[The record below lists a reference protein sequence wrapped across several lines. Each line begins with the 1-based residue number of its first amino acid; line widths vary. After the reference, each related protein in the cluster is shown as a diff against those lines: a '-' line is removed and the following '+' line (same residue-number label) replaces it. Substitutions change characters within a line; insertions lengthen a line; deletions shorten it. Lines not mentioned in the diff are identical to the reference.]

1 MYLFLSLLLRPGR
14 EEGVPDC
21 PSTNGL
27 IAQYDALPSDC
38 HNRGYGKRKE
48 RSFSFFLPLFLL
60 SLSFALSPSVPRIY
74 LSLYISSSGK
84 RGAEIESHNTKG
96 RLTSKAQAQVDREK
110 VGSQQGTES
119 VLCKKEPQTNKCEK
133 GKKRNRTNKTN
144 MLKMTNFKKVDRQA
158 VPGPGE
164 RRFSPPHSSS
174 TALVPCQKHP
184 FGNCKR
190 CARGQQPT
198 TTTAT
203 VGASGSGVTTSSA
216 RPVLARQAHCVLL
229 LRMGRKPTVIG
240 GSSCRSVLNKS
251 SRLLTHTSS
260 SSSSSFSTF

>member
-1 MYLFLSLLLRPGR
+1 VFGTAEKDKEGKEAENNPLSSSMYLFLSLLLRPGR

-119 VLCKKEPQTNKCEK
+119 VLCKKEPQTNKCER
-133 GKKRNRTNKTN
+133 GKKRNRTKKTN

-158 VPGPGE
+158 VQDPENGVFRPLTHH
-164 RRFSPPHSSS
+164 RQRWCHAKSIP
-174 TALVPCQKHP
+174 
-184 FGNCKR
+184 
-190 CARGQQPT
+190 
-198 TTTAT
+198 
-203 VGASGSGVTTSSA
+203 SGIA
-216 RPVLARQAHCVLL
+216 NAVLA
-229 LRMGRKPTVIG
+229 
-240 GSSCRSVLNKS
+240 GSSQRQPRP
-251 SRLLTHTSS
+251 RLEQAGVA
-260 SSSSSFSTF
+260 